1 MFQALHSTIGEQR
14 LHNAALQ
21 IKTKEEFIA
30 WDTADLPPA
39 PGYFPEVVRLN
50 KFGGDLVSDLA
61 SRAKSVSC
69 AEAARLSQ
77 EPGTVVI
84 DLRDADDFAAIHIKG
99 SLNFPLGAD
108 DGAVLR
114 PQDGNFGIW
123 VGTLL
128 SPKTPLLLVCSLG
141 REIEAVQRLSRV
153 GFENIVGVLTESGPV
168 SALSPLWEAGCM
180 PLESHTRHIWV
191 RPSSWAMLIV
201 PLFLTAGRFGFRRT
215 RPTTPFVAMT
225 TL

>member
-1 MFQALHSTIGEQR
+1 MQVLHSTIGEQR
-14 LHNAALQ
+14 LHNAAVQ

-50 KFGGDLVSDLA
+50 KFGGELVADLA
-61 SRAKSVSC
+61 ARAKTVTC
-69 AEAARLSQ
+69 EEAARLR
-77 EPGTVVI
+77 EVPGTVVV
-84 DLRDADDFAAIHIKG
+84 DLRDADDFAAVHIKG

-123 VGTLL
+123 VGTIL
-128 SPKTPLLLVCSLG
+128 SPKTPLLLVCTLG
-141 REIEAVQRLSRV
+141 REVEAVQRLARV
-153 GFENIVGVLTESGPV
+153 GFENVVGVLTESGPV

-180 PLESHTRHIWV
+180 PLESHVRHIWV
-191 RPSSWAMLIV
+191 RYGLQSLRCVRLCLESTRTPCC
-201 PLFLTAGRFGFRRT
+201 GFADGC
-215 RPTTPFVAMT
+215 VV
-225 TL
+225 